1 MFVPVRDR
9 PFPPILDGSPRKTTS
24 PVGPFRRPE
33 TGSVMRFIGSG
44 KCPPL
49 LKESAFEAVNNG
61 RSARTQPLNS
71 QRNASQNA
79 PMSTH
84 EFDIKNI
91 RLLLVEDNPADAR
104 VVERHLKDAGL
115 TNVMSEWVQTAADA
129 ADRLQKVEY
138 DLVLLDL
145 GLPDAQG
152 LQALRALRSVAD
164 LTPIIVLTGSDDYK
178 QGLIAVR
185 EGAQDY
191 LEKRR
196 VNAGMLSRIVSYSVE
211 RNSFHRDLV
220 RATRRYQDLFNNVP
234 VALFTAGPDGVL
246 KTANAACVKL
256 LACAGVPLEQVNFLD
271 LLAETGKRAHFL
283 DLMTRQR
290 MVEGWETVL
299 QDCKGNKLHVLI
311 HTAPLYAAS
320 QAFAGFEGCIA
331 DISMLK
337 QTLEERDRLEDNLRQ
352 AQKLEAIGQLAAGIA
367 HEINTPTQYVG
378 DNLRFLKESF
388 GELDSLLTKL
398 VEVGGTPA
406 RALLAEADFDYLKEE
421 IPRALNQ
428 SLEGVDRVAKIV
440 RAMKEF
446 SHPARE
452 KTATDLN
459 RAIQSTITVA
469 SNEWKYVAEVEMDL
483 DSNLPTVHC
492 SPAEFNQVVLNMV
505 VNAAHAI
512 ADVVGDGGKGKGK
525 IRVKTRPDGEW
536 AVVEISDTGAG
547 MPAHVQ
553 QRIFEPFFTTK
564 EVGKGTGQG
573 LAIAHN
579 VIVDKHN
586 GTIKVVSA
594 PGKGTTFIIR
604 LPIGGAKTEADAAA
618 GAAA

>member
-1 MFVPVRDR
+1 
-9 PFPPILDGSPRKTTS
+9 
-24 PVGPFRRPE
+24 
-33 TGSVMRFIGSG
+33 
-44 KCPPL
+44 
-49 LKESAFEAVNNG
+49 
-61 RSARTQPLNS
+61 
-71 QRNASQNA
+71 
-79 PMSTH
+79 MSTN
-84 EFDIKNI
+84 ELFDIRNI

-115 TNVMSEWVQTAADA
+115 SQVNCDVVQTAAA
-129 ADRLQKVEY
+129 ATERLQKVEY

-145 GLPDAQG
+145 GLPDATG
-152 LQALRALRSVAD
+152 LEALRALRAVAD

-178 QGLIAVR
+178 QGLTAVR

-196 VNAGMLSRIVSYSVE
+196 VNAGMLSRVVSYSVE
-211 RNSFHRDLV
+211 RNMFHRDLV

-234 VALFTAGPDGVL
+234 VALFTANHDGAL
-246 KTANAACVKL
+246 KTANAACMKV
-256 LACAGVPLEQVNFLD
+256 LACQSIPLAKVNFLD
-271 LLAETGKRAHFL
+271 LLFEPGKRSHFL
-283 DLMTRQR
+283 DMMSRQR
-290 MVEGWETVL
+290 MVEGWETSIN
-299 QDCKGNKLHVLI
+299 DCKGGKLHVLVN
-311 HTAPLYAAS
+311 TAPLYDAT
-320 QAFAGFEGCIA
+320 QAFAGWEGSLT

-388 GELDSLLTKL
+388 GE
-398 VEVGGTPA
+398 
-406 RALLAEADFDYLKEE
+406 ADFEYLKEE

-469 SNEWKYVAEVEMDL
+469 SNEWKYVAEIEMDL
-483 DSNLPTVHC
+483 DSNLPSVHC
-492 SPAEFNQVVLNMV
+492 SPAEFNQVVLNMI

-512 ADVVGDGGKGKGK
+512 TDVVGDGGNGKGK
-525 IRVKTRPDGEW
+525 IRVRTRSDGEF
-536 AVVEISDTGAG
+536 AVVEITDSGSG
-547 MPAHVQ
+547 MPPHIQ
-553 QRIFEPFFTTK
+553 QRIFDPFFTTK

-579 VIVDKHN
+579 VIVDKHG
-586 GTIKVVSA
+586 GTIKVNSA
-594 PGKGTTFIIR
+594 PGAGTTFTIR
-604 LPIGGAKTEADAAA
+604 LPIGGSKPEPESAA

>member
-1 MFVPVRDR
+1 
-9 PFPPILDGSPRKTTS
+9 
-24 PVGPFRRPE
+24 
-33 TGSVMRFIGSG
+33 
-44 KCPPL
+44 
-49 LKESAFEAVNNG
+49 
-61 RSARTQPLNS
+61 
-71 QRNASQNA
+71 
-79 PMSTH
+79 MSTNDF
-84 EFDIKNI
+84 EIRII
-91 RLLLVEDNPADAR
+91 RLLLVEDDPADAR
-104 VVERHLKDAGL
+104 VVERHLVDAGGGI
-115 TNVMSEWVQTAADA
+115 TSDWVQTVAEAAQ
-129 ADRLQKVEY
+129 RLQKEEY
-138 DLVLLDL
+138 DLILLDL
-145 GLPDAQG
+145 GLPDASG
-152 LQALRALRSVAD
+152 LEALVALRAVAD

-178 QGLIAVR
+178 QGLSAVR

-211 RNSFHRDLV
+211 RNNFHRDLL

-234 VALFTAGPDGVL
+234 VALFTANQDGVL

-256 LACAGVPLEQVNFLD
+256 LSCKGMPLDKVNFLD
-271 LLAETGKRAHFL
+271 LLFEPGKRAQFL
-283 DLMTRQR
+283 DQIAKQR
-290 MVEGWETVL
+290 AVEHWETTI
-299 QDCKGNKLHVLI
+299 QDCKGGNLNVLVNA
-311 HTAPLYAAS
+311 APLYNSS
-320 QAFAGFEGCIA
+320 QTFAGWEGCLT

-388 GELDSLLTKL
+388 GELDSMLGQL
-398 VEVGGTPA
+398 VDVGGD
-406 RALLAEADFDYLKEE
+406 RASEIIDATDFEYLKEE

-469 SNEWKYVAEVEMDL
+469 SNEWKYVAEIEMDL
-483 DSNLPTVHC
+483 DSDLPAVHC
-492 SPAEFNQVVLNMV
+492 SPAEFNQVVLNIV

-512 ADVVGDGGKGKGK
+512 SDVVGDGGKGKGT
-525 IRVKTRPDGEW
+525 IRVRTRADGDF
-536 AVVEISDTGAG
+536 AIIDISDSGSG
-547 MPAHVQ
+547 MPPHVQ

-579 VIVDKHN
+579 VIVDKHG
-586 GTIKVVSA
+586 GTIKVASS
-594 PGKGTTFIIR
+594 PGAGTTFTIR
-604 LPIGGAKTEADAAA
+604 LPIGGSKADLEPAA

>member
-1 MFVPVRDR
+1 M
-9 PFPPILDGSPRKTTS
+9 SNS
-24 PVGPFRRPE
+24 E
-33 TGSVMRFIGSG
+33 
-44 KCPPL
+44 
-49 LKESAFEAVNNG
+49 FE
-61 RSARTQPLNS
+61 L
-71 QRNASQNA
+71 
-79 PMSTH
+79 
-84 EFDIKNI
+84 KNI

-115 TNVMSEWVQTAADA
+115 VHVTTDTVQTAADA
-129 ADRLQKVEY
+129 AQRLQTVEY

-145 GLPDAQG
+145 GLPDATG
-152 LQALRALRSVAD
+152 LQALRALKAVAD

-178 QGLIAVR
+178 QGLLAVR

-234 VALFTAGPDGVL
+234 VALFTARHDGSL
-246 KTANAACVKL
+246 KTANAAFVKL
-256 LACAGVPLEQVNFLD
+256 MSSSGVPVSQINFLD
-271 LLAETGKRAHFL
+271 LLFEPGRRAHFL
-283 DLMTRQR
+283 DLMSRQR
-290 MVEGWETVL
+290 TVEGWETTIR
-299 QDCKGNKLHVLI
+299 DCKGGELHVLVNA
-311 HTAPLYAAS
+311 APLYDS
-320 QAFAGFEGCIA
+320 TQALDGWEGCVT

-388 GELDSLLTKL
+388 GELDSVITQM
-398 VEVGGTPA
+398 VDTGGANA
-406 RALLAEADFDYLKEE
+406 RKALDDADFEYLKEE

-469 SNEWKYVAEVEMDL
+469 SNEWKYVAEMDMDL
-483 DSNLPTVHC
+483 DANLPSVHC
-492 SPAEFNQVVLNMV
+492 SPAEFNQVVLNII

-512 ADVVGDGGKGKGK
+512 TDVVGDGGKGKGK
-525 IRVKTRPDGEW
+525 IRVKTRADGDW
-536 AVVEISDTGAG
+536 AVVDISDSGSG

-579 VIVDKHN
+579 VIVDKHG
-586 GTIKVVSA
+586 GTIKVTSS
-594 PGKGTTFIIR
+594 PGAGTTFTIR
-604 LPIGGAKTEADAAA
+604 LPIGGVKTESDSAST

>member
-1 MFVPVRDR
+1 
-9 PFPPILDGSPRKTTS
+9 
-24 PVGPFRRPE
+24 
-33 TGSVMRFIGSG
+33 
-44 KCPPL
+44 
-49 LKESAFEAVNNG
+49 
-61 RSARTQPLNS
+61 
-71 QRNASQNA
+71 
-79 PMSTH
+79 MSTN
-84 EFDIKNI
+84 EVEMMKNI

-115 TNVMSEWVQTAADA
+115 AQVNCEVVQTAAEA
-129 ADRLQKVEY
+129 TERLQKVEY

-145 GLPDAQG
+145 GLPDATG
-152 LQALRALRSVAD
+152 LEALRALRAVAD

-178 QGLIAVR
+178 QGLSAVR

-196 VNAGMLSRIVSYSVE
+196 VNAGMLSRVVSYSVE
-211 RNSFHRDLV
+211 RNMFHRDLV

-234 VALFTAGPDGVL
+234 VALFTANHDGVL
-246 KTANAACVKL
+246 KTANAACMKMIACQGIP
-256 LACAGVPLEQVNFLD
+256 LAKVNFLD
-271 LLAETGKRAHFL
+271 LLEPGKRSHFL
-283 DLMTRQR
+283 DLMSRQR
-290 MVEGWETVL
+290 MVEGWETSIN
-299 QDCKGNKLHVLI
+299 DCKGGKLHVLVN
-311 HTAPLYAAS
+311 TAPLYDAA
-320 QAFAGFEGCIA
+320 QALVGWEGSLT
-331 DISMLK
+331 DISVLK
-337 QTLEERDRLEDNLRQ
+337 QTLEDRDRLEDNLRQ

-388 GELDSLLTKL
+388 GELDSLLAQL
-398 VEVGGTPA
+398 VKVGGAPA
-406 RALLAEADFDYLKEE
+406 GKLLRDADFDYLKEE

-469 SNEWKYVAEVEMDL
+469 SNEWKYVAEIEMDL
-483 DSNLPTVHC
+483 DANLPAVHC

-512 ADVVGDGGKGKGK
+512 GDVVGDGGKGKGK
-525 IRVKTRPDGEW
+525 ITVKTRPDGDW
-536 AVVEISDTGAG
+536 AVVEISDSGCG
-547 MPAHVQ
+547 MPPHIQ
-553 QRIFEPFFTTK
+553 QRIFDPFFTTK

-579 VIVDKHN
+579 VVVDKHG
-586 GTIKVVSA
+586 GTIKVVSS
-594 PGKGTTFIIR
+594 PGRGTTFIIR
-604 LPIGGAKTEADAAA
+604 LPIGGKSEPEAA

>member
-1 MFVPVRDR
+1 MVIDSCPVM
-9 PFPPILDGSPRKTTS
+9 PG
-24 PVGPFRRPE
+24 
-33 TGSVMRFIGSG
+33 
-44 KCPPL
+44 
-49 LKESAFEAVNNG
+49 
-61 RSARTQPLNS
+61 
-71 QRNASQNA
+71 QNA
-79 PMSTH
+79 PMSTS
-84 EFDIKNI
+84 EFELKNI

-115 TNVMSEWVQTAADA
+115 THVTTDTVQTASEAIQ
-129 ADRLQKVEY
+129 RLQQVEY

-152 LQALRALRSVAD
+152 LQALRALKAVAD

-178 QGLIAVR
+178 QGLVAVR

-234 VALFTAGPDGVL
+234 VALFTAKHDGSL
-246 KTANAACVKL
+246 KTANAAFVKL
-256 LACAGVPLEQVNFLD
+256 IGSAGVPVTKLNFLD
-271 LLAETGKRAHFL
+271 LFEPGRRAHFL
-283 DLMTRQR
+283 ALMSRQR
-290 MVEGWETVL
+290 TVEGWETTIR
-299 QDCKGNKLHVLI
+299 DAKGGELHVLVNA
-311 HTAPLYAAS
+311 APLYDS
-320 QAFAGFEGCIA
+320 TQALEGWEGCVT

-388 GELDSLLTKL
+388 GELDSVITQL
-398 VEVGGTPA
+398 VEAGGGTA
-406 RALLAEADFDYLKEE
+406 RKALDSADFDYLKEE

-469 SNEWKYVAEVEMDL
+469 SNEWKYVAEMEMDL
-483 DSNLPTVHC
+483 DTELPSVHC
-492 SPAEFNQVVLNMV
+492 SPAEFNQVVLNIV

-512 ADVVGDGGKGKGK
+512 TDVVGDGGKGKGK
-525 IRVKTRPDGEW
+525 IRVKTRAEGDW
-536 AVVEISDTGAG
+536 AVVEIADTGKG
-547 MPAHVQ
+547 MPTHIQ
-553 QRIFEPFFTTK
+553 QRIFDPFFTTK

-579 VIVDKHN
+579 VIVDKHG

-594 PGKGTTFIIR
+594 PGQGTTFIIR
-604 LPIGGAKTEADAAA
+604 LPIGGTKTDMDAASA

>member
-1 MFVPVRDR
+1 
-9 PFPPILDGSPRKTTS
+9 
-24 PVGPFRRPE
+24 
-33 TGSVMRFIGSG
+33 
-44 KCPPL
+44 
-49 LKESAFEAVNNG
+49 
-61 RSARTQPLNS
+61 
-71 QRNASQNA
+71 
-79 PMSTH
+79 MSTN

-115 TNVMSEWVQTAADA
+115 NNVMSDWVQTAADA

-211 RNSFHRDLV
+211 RNNFHRDLV

-256 LACAGVPLEQVNFLD
+256 LSCAGTPLEQVNFLD

-299 QDCKGNKLHVLI
+299 QDCKGEKLHVLI
-311 HTAPLYAAS
+311 NTAPLYGSS

-398 VEVGGTPA
+398 VEVGGAPA
-406 RALLAEADFDYLKEE
+406 SALLAEADFDYLKEE

-469 SNEWKYVAEVEMDL
+469 SNEWKYVAEVDMDL

-547 MPAHVQ
+547 MPAHIQ

-579 VIVDKHN
+579 VIVDKHG

>member
-1 MFVPVRDR
+1 
-9 PFPPILDGSPRKTTS
+9 
-24 PVGPFRRPE
+24 
-33 TGSVMRFIGSG
+33 
-44 KCPPL
+44 
-49 LKESAFEAVNNG
+49 
-61 RSARTQPLNS
+61 
-71 QRNASQNA
+71 
-79 PMSTH
+79 MSTS
-84 EFDIKNI
+84 EFELKNI

-104 VVERHLKDAGL
+104 IVERHLKDAGL
-115 TNVMSEWVQTAADA
+115 VHVTTDTVQTAAEA
-129 ADRLQKVEY
+129 AQRLQEVEY

-145 GLPDAQG
+145 GLPDATG
-152 LQALRALRSVAD
+152 LQALRALKSVAD

-234 VALFTAGPDGVL
+234 VALFTARHDGGL
-246 KTANAACVKL
+246 KTANAAFVKL
-256 LACAGVPLEQVNFLD
+256 IGSSGIPVGKINFLD
-271 LLAETGKRAHFL
+271 LLFEPGRRAHFL
-283 DLMTRQR
+283 DLMSRQR
-290 MVEGWETVL
+290 TVEGWETVIRDT
-299 QDCKGNKLHVLI
+299 QGAELHVLVNA
-311 HTAPLYAAS
+311 APLYDSA
-320 QAFAGFEGCIA
+320 QVLDGWEGCVT

-388 GELDSLLTKL
+388 GELDSVIEHL
-398 VEVGGTPA
+398 VEAGGGSA
-406 RALLAEADFDYLKEE
+406 RKALDDADFEYLKEE

-469 SNEWKYVAEVEMDL
+469 SNEWKYVAEMDMDL
-483 DSNLPTVHC
+483 DANLPSVHC
-492 SPAEFNQVVLNMV
+492 SPAEFNQVVLNMI

-512 ADVVGDGGKGKGK
+512 SDVVGDGGRGKGR
-525 IRVKTRPDGEW
+525 IGVKTRADGDW
-536 AVVEISDTGAG
+536 AVVEISDSGSG

-579 VIVDKHN
+579 VIVDKHA
-586 GTIKVVSA
+586 GTIKVASS
-594 PGKGTTFIIR
+594 PGAGTTFTIR
-604 LPIGGAKTEADAAA
+604 LPIGGVKTDADAASA

>member
-1 MFVPVRDR
+1 
-9 PFPPILDGSPRKTTS
+9 
-24 PVGPFRRPE
+24 
-33 TGSVMRFIGSG
+33 
-44 KCPPL
+44 
-49 LKESAFEAVNNG
+49 
-61 RSARTQPLNS
+61 
-71 QRNASQNA
+71 
-79 PMSTH
+79 MSTN
-84 EFDIKNI
+84 EIETKII

-115 TNVMSEWVQTAADA
+115 AKCTCDWVQTAGDA
-129 ADRLQKVEY
+129 AQRLQTVEY

-145 GLPDAQG
+145 GLPDATG
-152 LQALRALRSVAD
+152 LQALTALRAVAD

-211 RNSFHRDLV
+211 RSSFHRDLV

-234 VALFTAGPDGVL
+234 VALFTAERDGRL
-246 KTANAACVKL
+246 KTANPAFVKL
-256 LACAGVPLEQVNFLD
+256 IGSAGVPHASVNFLD
-271 LLAETGKRAHFL
+271 LLHEPSKRSHFL
-283 DLMTRQR
+283 ELMSRQG
-290 MVEGWETVL
+290 MVEGWETVIR
-299 QDCKGNKLHVLI
+299 DCKGIQLHVLVNA
-311 HTAPLYAAS
+311 APMYDSA
-320 QAFAGFEGCIA
+320 QAFAGWEGCIT
-331 DISMLK
+331 DISILR

-388 GELDSLLTKL
+388 GELHGLLTHLVDAGGEPASKL
-398 VEVGGTPA
+398 LVD
-406 RALLAEADFDYLKEE
+406 ADFDYLKEE

-469 SNEWKYVAEVEMDL
+469 SNEWKYVAEMEMDL
-483 DSNLPTVHC
+483 DSNLPSVHC
-492 SPAEFNQVVLNMV
+492 SPAEFNQVVLNMI

-512 ADVVGDGGKGKGK
+512 SDVVGDGGKGKGK
-525 IRVKTRPDGEW
+525 IRVKTRAEGEW
-536 AVVEISDTGAG
+536 ALVEIGDTGAG

-579 VIVDKHN
+579 VIVDKHG
-586 GTIKVVSA
+586 GTIKVSSS
-594 PGKGTTFIIR
+594 PGKGTTFVIR
-604 LPIGGAKTEADAAA
+604 LPIGGMKSESE
-618 GAAA
+618 GAAEAVA

>member
-1 MFVPVRDR
+1 
-9 PFPPILDGSPRKTTS
+9 
-24 PVGPFRRPE
+24 
-33 TGSVMRFIGSG
+33 
-44 KCPPL
+44 
-49 LKESAFEAVNNG
+49 
-61 RSARTQPLNS
+61 
-71 QRNASQNA
+71 
-79 PMSTH
+79 MSTNN
-84 EFDIKNI
+84 ETDLKSI

-115 TNVMSEWVQTAADA
+115 DNVTSDWVQTAGDA
-129 ADRLQKVEY
+129 AQRLQTVEY

-145 GLPDAQG
+145 GLPDATG
-152 LQALRALRSVAD
+152 LEALRALRAVAD

-178 QGLIAVR
+178 QGLVAVR

-196 VNAGMLSRIVSYSVE
+196 VNAGMLSRIIAYSVE
-211 RNSFHRDLV
+211 RSSFHRDLV

-234 VALFTAGPDGVL
+234 VALFTANRDGSL
-246 KTANAACVKL
+246 KTGNAAFVKL
-256 LACAGVPLEQVNFLD
+256 MSSTGIPIVNVNFLD
-271 LLAETGKRAHFL
+271 LLFEPAKRAHFL

-290 MVEGWETVL
+290 TVEGWETVIH
-299 QDCKGNKLHVLI
+299 DCKGNKLNVLVNA
-311 HTAPLYAAS
+311 APLYDPS
-320 QAFAGFEGCIA
+320 QAFAGWEGCVT

-388 GELDSLLTKL
+388 GELNTLLTQL
-398 VEVGGTPA
+398 VALGGAPA
-406 RALLAEADFDYLKEE
+406 GQLLGEADFDYLKEE

-469 SNEWKYVAEVEMDL
+469 SNEWKYVAEVDMDL
-483 DSNLPTVHC
+483 DTNLPAVHC
-492 SPAEFNQVVLNMV
+492 SPAEFNQVVLNII

-512 ADVVGDGGKGKGK
+512 SDVVGDGGKGKGK

-536 AVVEISDTGAG
+536 AVVEISDSGSG

-579 VIVDKHN
+579 VIVDKHG
-586 GTIKVVSA
+586 GTIKVSSA
-594 PGKGTTFIIR
+594 PGQGTTFTIR
-604 LPIGGAKTEADAAA
+604 LPIGGMKSEPDASAEAVA
-618 GAAA
+618 

>member
-1 MFVPVRDR
+1 
-9 PFPPILDGSPRKTTS
+9 
-24 PVGPFRRPE
+24 
-33 TGSVMRFIGSG
+33 
-44 KCPPL
+44 
-49 LKESAFEAVNNG
+49 
-61 RSARTQPLNS
+61 
-71 QRNASQNA
+71 
-79 PMSTH
+79 MSTS
-84 EFDIKNI
+84 EYELKNI

-104 VVERHLKDAGL
+104 VVERHLRDAGL
-115 TNVMSEWVQTAADA
+115 NHVTTDTVQTAGEA
-129 ADRLQKVEY
+129 AQRLQTVEY

-145 GLPDAQG
+145 GLPDATG
-152 LQALRALRSVAD
+152 LQALRALKAVAD

-211 RNSFHRDLV
+211 RNNFHRDLV
-220 RATRRYQDLFNNVP
+220 SATRRYQDL
-234 VALFTAGPDGVL
+234 L
-246 KTANAACVKL
+246 KTANAAFIKL
-256 LACAGVPLEQVNFLD
+256 IGSSAVPVTKLNFLD
-271 LLAETGKRAHFL
+271 LLFEPGRRAHFL
-283 DLMTRQR
+283 DLMSRQR
-290 MVEGWETVL
+290 TVEGWETTIRN
-299 QDCKGNKLHVLI
+299 CKGSELHVLI
-311 HTAPLYAAS
+311 NAAPLYGANHVLE
-320 QAFAGFEGCIA
+320 GWEGCVT

-388 GELDSLLTKL
+388 GELDSLLEQL
-398 VEVGGTPA
+398 VEAGGSPA
-406 RALLAEADFDYLKEE
+406 RKALDDADFDYLKEE

-469 SNEWKYVAEVEMDL
+469 SNEWKYVAEMEMDL
-483 DSNLPTVHC
+483 DPNLPAVHC

-512 ADVVGDGGKGKGK
+512 TDVVGDGGKGKGR
-525 IRVKTRPDGEW
+525 IRVKTRADGEW
-536 AVVEISDTGAG
+536 AVVEIGDSGSG
-547 MPAHVQ
+547 MPMHVQ

-579 VIVDKHN
+579 VIVDKHG
-586 GTIKVVSA
+586 GTIKVASS
-594 PGKGTTFIIR
+594 PGAGTTFTIR
-604 LPIGGAKTEADAAA
+604 LPIGGSKSDAETSSA

>member
-1 MFVPVRDR
+1 
-9 PFPPILDGSPRKTTS
+9 
-24 PVGPFRRPE
+24 
-33 TGSVMRFIGSG
+33 
-44 KCPPL
+44 
-49 LKESAFEAVNNG
+49 
-61 RSARTQPLNS
+61 
-71 QRNASQNA
+71 
-79 PMSTH
+79 MSTNDF
-84 EFDIKNI
+84 EIRNI

-104 VVERHLKDAGL
+104 VVERHLADAG
-115 TNVMSEWVQTAADA
+115 TGITSDWVQTAGDA
-129 ADRLQKVEY
+129 AERLQKVEY

-152 LQALRALRSVAD
+152 LEALRALRAVAD

-178 QGLIAVR
+178 QGLSAVR

-211 RNSFHRDLV
+211 RNNFHRDLV

-234 VALFTAGPDGVL
+234 VALFTANQDGVF

-256 LACAGVPLEQVNFLD
+256 LACKGIPLDKVNFLD
-271 LLAETGKRAHFL
+271 LLFEPGKRAQFL
-283 DLMTRQR
+283 DQMAKQR
-290 MVEGWETVL
+290 AVEHWETKI
-299 QDCKGNKLHVLI
+299 QDCQGGNLNVLVNA
-311 HTAPLYAAS
+311 APLTGAS
-320 QAFAGFEGCIA
+320 QAFAGWEGCLT

-388 GELDSLLTKL
+388 GELDSLLGQL
-398 VEVGGTPA
+398 VDVGGD
-406 RALLAEADFDYLKEE
+406 RASELIDATDFEYLKEE

-469 SNEWKYVAEVEMDL
+469 SNEWKYVAEIEMDL
-483 DSNLPTVHC
+483 DTNLPAVHC
-492 SPAEFNQVVLNMV
+492 SPAEFNQVVLNIV

-512 ADVVGDGGKGKGK
+512 SDVVGDGGNGKGK
-525 IRVKTRPDGEW
+525 IGVRTRADGDF
-536 AVVEISDTGAG
+536 AIIEISDSGSG
-547 MPAHVQ
+547 MPPHVQ

-579 VIVDKHN
+579 VIVDKHG
-586 GTIKVVSA
+586 GTIKVSSS
-594 PGKGTTFIIR
+594 PGAGTTFTIR
-604 LPIGGAKTEADAAA
+604 LPIGGAKADLESAA

>member
-1 MFVPVRDR
+1 
-9 PFPPILDGSPRKTTS
+9 
-24 PVGPFRRPE
+24 
-33 TGSVMRFIGSG
+33 
-44 KCPPL
+44 
-49 LKESAFEAVNNG
+49 
-61 RSARTQPLNS
+61 
-71 QRNASQNA
+71 
-79 PMSTH
+79 MSTN
-84 EFDIKNI
+84 EFDIKSI

-115 TNVMSEWVQTAADA
+115 NECTCDWVQTASDA
-129 ADRLQKVEY
+129 AQRLQSVEY

-145 GLPDAQG
+145 GLPDASG
-152 LQALRALRSVAD
+152 LQALRALRAVAD

-178 QGLIAVR
+178 QGLVAVR

-211 RNSFHRDLV
+211 RSSFHRDLV

-234 VALFTAGPDGVL
+234 VALFTAERDGKL
-246 KTANAACVKL
+246 KTANAAFVKL
-256 LACAGVPLEQVNFLD
+256 IGCAGKAVTEVNFLD
-271 LLAETGKRAHFL
+271 LLHESAKRTHFL
-283 DLMTRQR
+283 DLMSRQR
-290 MVEGWETVL
+290 MVEGWETVIR
-299 QDCKGNKLHVLI
+299 DCQLNQLHVLVNA
-311 HTAPLYAAS
+311 APLYDAA
-320 QAFAGFEGCIA
+320 QAFAGWEGCIT
-331 DISMLK
+331 DISILR

-388 GELDSLLTKL
+388 GELDSLLSQL
-398 VEVGGTPA
+398 VEVGGEPA
-406 RALLAEADFDYLKEE
+406 GKLLSEADFDYLKEE

-483 DSNLPTVHC
+483 DTNLPPVHC

-525 IRVKTRPDGEW
+525 IRVKTRPEGEW
-536 AVVEISDTGAG
+536 AIVEISDSGAG

-579 VIVDKHN
+579 VIVDKHG
-586 GTIKVVSA
+586 GTIKVASA
-594 PGKGTTFIIR
+594 PGKGTTFTIR
-604 LPIGGAKTEADAAA
+604 LPIGGMKSESE
-618 GAAA
+618 GAAEAVA

>member
-1 MFVPVRDR
+1 
-9 PFPPILDGSPRKTTS
+9 
-24 PVGPFRRPE
+24 
-33 TGSVMRFIGSG
+33 
-44 KCPPL
+44 
-49 LKESAFEAVNNG
+49 
-61 RSARTQPLNS
+61 
-71 QRNASQNA
+71 
-79 PMSTH
+79 MSTN
-84 EFDIKNI
+84 DIEIKSI

-115 TNVMSEWVQTAADA
+115 NHFTCDIVQTASDA
-129 ADRLQKVEY
+129 AQRLQTVEY

-145 GLPDAQG
+145 GLPDATG
-152 LQALRALRSVAD
+152 LEALRAVRAVAD

-178 QGLIAVR
+178 QGLVAVR

-196 VNAGMLSRIVSYSVE
+196 VNAGMLSRVVSYSVE
-211 RNSFHRDLV
+211 RNMFHRDLL

-234 VALFTAGPDGVL
+234 VALFTANHDGVL
-246 KTANAACVKL
+246 KTANAACMKL
-256 LACAGVPLEQVNFLD
+256 LACQGIPLGNVNFLN
-271 LLAETGKRAHFL
+271 LLFEPGKRAHFL
-283 DLMTRQR
+283 DVMSRQR
-290 MVEGWETVL
+290 MVESWETDI
-299 QDCKGNKLHVLI
+299 QDCRGNKLHVI
-311 HTAPLYAAS
+311 VNTAPLYDS
-320 QAFAGFEGCIA
+320 QQAFAGWEGCIT

-352 AQKLEAIGQLAAGIA
+352 AQKLEAIGQLAVGIA

-388 GELDSLLTKL
+388 GELDSLLTQLVKL
-398 VEVGGTPA
+398 GGVPA
-406 RALLAEADFDYLKEE
+406 GKLLGDADFDYLKEE

-469 SNEWKYVAEVEMDL
+469 SNEWKYVAEIEMDL
-483 DSNLPTVHC
+483 DTNLPAVHC

-512 ADVVGDGGKGKGK
+512 GDVVGDGAKGKGK
-525 IRVKTRPDGEW
+525 IRVRTRPDGEW
-536 AVVEISDTGAG
+536 AVIEISDSGAG

-579 VIVDKHN
+579 VIVDKHG
-586 GTIKVVSA
+586 GTIKVASA
-594 PGKGTTFIIR
+594 PGKGTTFTIR
-604 LPIGGAKTEADAAA
+604 LPIGGVKSDADAA

>member
-1 MFVPVRDR
+1 
-9 PFPPILDGSPRKTTS
+9 
-24 PVGPFRRPE
+24 
-33 TGSVMRFIGSG
+33 
-44 KCPPL
+44 
-49 LKESAFEAVNNG
+49 
-61 RSARTQPLNS
+61 
-71 QRNASQNA
+71 
-79 PMSTH
+79 MSSK
-84 EFDIKNI
+84 EFDIKSI

-115 TNVMSEWVQTAADA
+115 NDCACDWVQTAGDA
-129 ADRLQKVEY
+129 AQRLQNVEY

-145 GLPDAQG
+145 GLPDASG
-152 LQALRALRSVAD
+152 LQALRALRAVAD

-178 QGLIAVR
+178 QGLVAVR

-211 RNSFHRDLV
+211 RSSFHRDLV

-234 VALFTAGPDGVL
+234 VALFTAERDGKL
-246 KTANAACVKL
+246 KTANAAFVKL
-256 LACAGVPLEQVNFLD
+256 IGSTGKPVSDVNFLD
-271 LLAETGKRAHFL
+271 LLHEPAKRAHFL
-283 DLMTRQR
+283 DLMSRQG
-290 MVEGWETVL
+290 MVEGWETVIR
-299 QDCKGNKLHVLI
+299 DCKSSQLHVLVNA
-311 HTAPLYAAS
+311 APLYDAS
-320 QAFAGFEGCIA
+320 QAFAGWEGCIT
-331 DISMLK
+331 DISILR

-388 GELDSLLTKL
+388 GELDGLLTQL
-398 VEVGGTPA
+398 VDFGGEPA
-406 RALLAEADFDYLKEE
+406 RSALAEADFDYLKEE

-483 DSNLPTVHC
+483 DTNLPSVHC
-492 SPAEFNQVVLNMV
+492 SPAEFNQVVLNIV

-512 ADVVGDGGKGKGK
+512 SDVVGDGGHGKGK
-525 IRVKTRPDGEW
+525 IRVKTRPEGEW
-536 AVVEISDTGAG
+536 AVIEISDTGAG

-579 VIVDKHN
+579 VIVDKHG
-586 GTIKVVSA
+586 GTIKVSSS
-594 PGKGTTFIIR
+594 PGKGTTFTIR
-604 LPIGGAKTEADAAA
+604 LPIGGVKSESE
-618 GAAA
+618 GAAEAVA

>member
-1 MFVPVRDR
+1 
-9 PFPPILDGSPRKTTS
+9 
-24 PVGPFRRPE
+24 
-33 TGSVMRFIGSG
+33 
-44 KCPPL
+44 
-49 LKESAFEAVNNG
+49 
-61 RSARTQPLNS
+61 
-71 QRNASQNA
+71 
-79 PMSTH
+79 MSTD
-84 EFDIKNI
+84 ELEIRDI

-115 TNVMSEWVQTAADA
+115 NHVSSDWVQTAAEA
-129 ADRLQKVEY
+129 AQRLTTTEY

-145 GLPDAQG
+145 GLPDASG
-152 LQALRALRSVAD
+152 LQALRALRAIAD

-178 QGLIAVR
+178 QGLSAVR

-196 VNAGMLSRIVSYSVE
+196 VNAGMLSRIISYSVE
-211 RNSFHRDLV
+211 RNNFHRDLV

-234 VALFTAGPDGVL
+234 VALFTANRDGVL
-246 KTANAACVKL
+246 KTANAACQKL
-256 LACAGVPLEQVNFLD
+256 LSCQGIPLEKVNFLD
-271 LLAETGKRAHFL
+271 MLFEPTKRAHFL
-283 DLMTRQR
+283 DLISRQR
-290 MVEGWETVL
+290 MVEGWETTIH
-299 QDCKGNKLHVLI
+299 DTKGAKLHVLI
-311 HTAPLYAAS
+311 NTAPLFDS
-320 QAFAGFEGCIA
+320 KQAFAGWEGCIT

-388 GELDSLLTKL
+388 GELDTMLTQL
-398 VEVGGTPA
+398 VLAGGEPA
-406 RALLAEADFDYLKEE
+406 RKLLSEADFDYLKVE

-469 SNEWKYVAEVEMDL
+469 SNEWKYVAEIEMDL
-483 DSNLPTVHC
+483 DANLPAVHC
-492 SPAEFNQVVLNMV
+492 SPAEFNQVVLNIV

-512 ADVVGDGGKGKGK
+512 SDVVGDGGKGKGK
-525 IRVKTRPDGEW
+525 ITVRTRADGEW
-536 AVVEISDTGAG
+536 AIVEIQDSGSG
-547 MPAHVQ
+547 MPLHVQ
-553 QRIFEPFFTTK
+553 QRIFDPFFTTK

-579 VIVDKHN
+579 VIVDKHG
-586 GTIKVVSA
+586 GTIKVASA
-594 PGKGTTFIIR
+594 PGAGTTFTIR
-604 LPIGGAKTEADAAA
+604 LPIGGAKSEPEQAA

>member
-1 MFVPVRDR
+1 
-9 PFPPILDGSPRKTTS
+9 
-24 PVGPFRRPE
+24 
-33 TGSVMRFIGSG
+33 
-44 KCPPL
+44 
-49 LKESAFEAVNNG
+49 
-61 RSARTQPLNS
+61 
-71 QRNASQNA
+71 
-79 PMSTH
+79 MSTS
-84 EFDIKNI
+84 EFELKNI

-115 TNVMSEWVQTAADA
+115 THVTTDTVQTASEAIQ
-129 ADRLQKVEY
+129 RLQQVEY

-152 LQALRALRSVAD
+152 LQALRALKAVAD

-178 QGLIAVR
+178 QGLVAVR

-234 VALFTAGPDGVL
+234 VALFTAKHDGSL
-246 KTANAACVKL
+246 KTANAAFVKL
-256 LACAGVPLEQVNFLD
+256 IGSAGVPVTKLNFLD
-271 LLAETGKRAHFL
+271 LFEPGRRAHFL
-283 DLMTRQR
+283 GLMSRQR
-290 MVEGWETVL
+290 TVEGWETTIR
-299 QDCKGNKLHVLI
+299 DAKGGELHVLVNA
-311 HTAPLYAAS
+311 APLYDS
-320 QAFAGFEGCIA
+320 TQALDGWEGCVT

-388 GELDSLLTKL
+388 GELDSMLAHLVKL
-398 VEVGGTPA
+398 GGSPA
-406 RALLAEADFDYLKEE
+406 GKLLADADFDYLKEE

-469 SNEWKYVAEVEMDL
+469 SNEWKYVAEVDMDL
-483 DSNLPTVHC
+483 DTNLPAVHC
-492 SPAEFNQVVLNMV
+492 SPAEFNQVVLNIV

-512 ADVVGDGGKGKGK
+512 GDVVGDGARGKGK
-525 IRVKTRPDGEW
+525 IRVKTRPEGDW
-536 AVVEISDTGAG
+536 AVVEISDTGCG
-547 MPAHVQ
+547 MPPHIQ
-553 QRIFEPFFTTK
+553 QRIFDPFFTTK

-579 VIVDKHN
+579 VVVDKH
-586 GTIKVVSA
+586 GGSIKVQRDRKS
-594 PGKGTTFIIR
+594 TR
-604 LPIGGAKTEADAAA
+604 LNSSHSQIS
-618 GAAA
+618 

>member
-1 MFVPVRDR
+1 
-9 PFPPILDGSPRKTTS
+9 
-24 PVGPFRRPE
+24 
-33 TGSVMRFIGSG
+33 
-44 KCPPL
+44 
-49 LKESAFEAVNNG
+49 
-61 RSARTQPLNS
+61 
-71 QRNASQNA
+71 
-79 PMSTH
+79 MSTN
-84 EFDIKNI
+84 EVDVMKSI
-91 RLLLVEDNPADAR
+91 RLLLVEDNAADAR

-115 TNVMSEWVQTAADA
+115 NDVNCDWVQSAAA
-129 ADRLQKVEY
+129 AAERLQKVEY

-152 LQALRALRSVAD
+152 LQALRALRAVAD

-178 QGLIAVR
+178 QGLLAVR

-211 RNSFHRDLV
+211 RSMFHRDLV

-234 VALFTAGPDGVL
+234 VALFTANQDGAF

-256 LACAGVPLEQVNFLD
+256 LSCGGIPVSKVNFLD
-271 LLAETGKRAHFL
+271 LLFEPSKRAHFL
-283 DLMTRQR
+283 DLMSKKS
-290 MVEGWETVL
+290 MVEGWETVI
-299 QDCKGNKLHVLI
+299 QDCKGKQLHVLVN
-311 HTAPLYAAS
+311 TAPQYDANHS
-320 QAFAGFEGCIA
+320 FAGWEGCIT
-331 DISMLK
+331 DISVLR

-388 GELDSLLTKL
+388 GELAGLLAQL
-398 VEVGGTPA
+398 VKVGGAPA
-406 RALLAEADFDYLKEE
+406 GKLLGDADFDYLKEE

-483 DSNLPTVHC
+483 DTNLPAVHC

-512 ADVVGDGGKGKGK
+512 GDVVGDGAKGKGK
-525 IRVKTRPDGEW
+525 IKVKTRPEGDW
-536 AVVEISDTGAG
+536 AVVEISDSGCG
-547 MPAHVQ
+547 MPPHIQ
-553 QRIFEPFFTTK
+553 QRIFDPFFTTK

-579 VIVDKHN
+579 VVVDKHG
-586 GTIKVVSA
+586 GTIKVLSS
-594 PGKGTTFIIR
+594 PGAGTTFVIR
-604 LPIGGAKTEADAAA
+604 LPIGGKSEPEAA

>member
-1 MFVPVRDR
+1 
-9 PFPPILDGSPRKTTS
+9 
-24 PVGPFRRPE
+24 
-33 TGSVMRFIGSG
+33 
-44 KCPPL
+44 
-49 LKESAFEAVNNG
+49 
-61 RSARTQPLNS
+61 
-71 QRNASQNA
+71 
-79 PMSTH
+79 MSTN
-84 EFDIKNI
+84 EFDMKSI

-104 VVERHLKDAGL
+104 VVERHLKEAGL
-115 TNVMSEWVQTAADA
+115 NRVTSDWVQTASEA
-129 ADRLQKVEY
+129 AQRLQTVEY

-145 GLPDAQG
+145 GLPDATG
-152 LQALRALRSVAD
+152 LQALRALRAVAD

-211 RNSFHRDLV
+211 RNNFHRDLV

-234 VALFTAGPDGVL
+234 VALFTANRDGTL

-256 LACAGVPLEQVNFLD
+256 LSCQGITLDKVNFLD
-271 LLAETGKRAHFL
+271 LLFEPGKRAHFL
-283 DLMTRQR
+283 DLMSRQR
-290 MVEGWETVL
+290 MVEGWETSIH
-299 QDCKGNKLHVLI
+299 DAKGSQLHVLI
-311 HTAPLYAAS
+311 NTAPLYDAS
-320 QAFAGFEGCIA
+320 QAFAGWEGCIA

-388 GELDSLLTKL
+388 GELQSLLGDL
-398 VEVGGTPA
+398 VTVGGEPA
-406 RALLAEADFDYLKEE
+406 GKLLADADFDYLKEE

-469 SNEWKYVAEVEMDL
+469 SNEWKYVAEIEMDL
-483 DSNLPTVHC
+483 DPNLPSVHC
-492 SPAEFNQVVLNMV
+492 SPAEFNQVILNMI

-512 ADVVGDGGKGKGK
+512 TDVVGDGGNGKGK
-525 IRVKTRPDGEW
+525 ILVRTRSDGEF
-536 AVVEISDTGAG
+536 AVVDITDSGSG
-547 MPAHVQ
+547 MPAHIQ
-553 QRIFEPFFTTK
+553 QRIFDPFFTTK

-579 VIVDKHN
+579 VIVDKHG
-586 GTIKVVSA
+586 GTIKVNSA
-594 PGKGTTFIIR
+594 PGAGTTFTIR
-604 LPIGGAKTEADAAA
+604 LPIGGTKVEPESSA

>member
-1 MFVPVRDR
+1 
-9 PFPPILDGSPRKTTS
+9 
-24 PVGPFRRPE
+24 
-33 TGSVMRFIGSG
+33 
-44 KCPPL
+44 
-49 LKESAFEAVNNG
+49 VN
-61 RSARTQPLNS
+61 S
-71 QRNASQNA
+71 
-79 PMSTH
+79 
-84 EFDIKNI
+84 D
-91 RLLLVEDNPADAR
+91 
-104 VVERHLKDAGL
+104 
-115 TNVMSEWVQTAADA
+115 WVQTAAEA
-129 ADRLQKVEY
+129 AERLQKVEY

-145 GLPDAQG
+145 GLPDASG
-152 LQALRALRSVAD
+152 LQALRALRAVAD

-178 QGLIAVR
+178 QGLTAVR

-211 RNSFHRDLV
+211 RSTFHRDLV

-234 VALFTAGPDGVL
+234 VALFTANHDGVL
-246 KTANAACVKL
+246 KTANAACVKML
-256 LACAGVPLEQVNFLD
+256 SCAGIPLAKVNFLD
-271 LLAETGKRAHFL
+271 LLFEPGRRAHFL
-283 DLMTRQR
+283 DLISRQR
-290 MVEGWETVL
+290 MVEGWETTL
-299 QDCKGNKLHVLI
+299 LDCKGKQLHVLVN
-311 HTAPLYAAS
+311 TAPLYDS
-320 QAFAGFEGCIA
+320 TQAFAGWEGCIT

-388 GELDSLLTKL
+388 GELDSLLTQL
-398 VEVGGTPA
+398 VKVGGAPGSK
-406 RALLAEADFDYLKEE
+406 LLADADFDYLKEE

-483 DSNLPTVHC
+483 DASLPQVHC
-492 SPAEFNQVVLNMV
+492 SPAEFNQVVLNIV

-512 ADVVGDGGKGKGK
+512 GDVVGDGGKGKGK
-525 IRVKTRPDGEW
+525 IGVKTRPDGEW
-536 AVVEISDTGAG
+536 AIVEISDTGCG
-547 MPAHVQ
+547 MPPHVQ
-553 QRIFEPFFTTK
+553 QRIFDPFFTTK

-579 VIVDKHN
+579 VIVDKHG
-586 GTIKVVSA
+586 GTIKVVSS

-604 LPIGGAKTEADAAA
+604 LPIGGMKSETEVAESAA
-618 GAAA
+618 

>member
-1 MFVPVRDR
+1 
-9 PFPPILDGSPRKTTS
+9 
-24 PVGPFRRPE
+24 
-33 TGSVMRFIGSG
+33 
-44 KCPPL
+44 
-49 LKESAFEAVNNG
+49 
-61 RSARTQPLNS
+61 
-71 QRNASQNA
+71 
-79 PMSTH
+79 MSTN
-84 EFDIKNI
+84 EFEIRDI
-91 RLLLVEDNPADAR
+91 RLLLVEDDPADAR

-115 TNVMSEWVQTAADA
+115 NRVTSDWVQTVAEAAQ
-129 ADRLQKVEY
+129 LLSTNEY

-145 GLPDAQG
+145 GLPDATG
-152 LQALRALRSVAD
+152 LQALRALRAVAD

-178 QGLIAVR
+178 QGLSAVR

-211 RNSFHRDLV
+211 RNNFHRDLV

-234 VALFTAGPDGVL
+234 VALFTANHDGGL
-246 KTANAACVKL
+246 KTANAACQKL
-256 LACAGVPLEQVNFLD
+256 LSCQGIPLEKVNFLD
-271 LLAETGKRAHFL
+271 LLFEPAKRAHFL
-283 DLMTRQR
+283 DLMSRQR
-290 MVEGWETVL
+290 MVEGWETSI
-299 QDCKGNKLHVLI
+299 QDCNGNQLHVLI
-311 HTAPLYAAS
+311 NTAPLYDS
-320 QAFAGFEGCIA
+320 KQTFAGWEGCIA

-352 AQKLEAIGQLAAGIA
+352 AQKLEAIGHLAAGIA

-388 GELDSLLTKL
+388 GELDSLLTQL
-398 VEVGGTPA
+398 VDLGGQPA
-406 RALLAEADFDYLKEE
+406 SELLGNAEFDYLKEE

-469 SNEWKYVAEVEMDL
+469 SNEWKYVAEIEMDL
-483 DSNLPTVHC
+483 DTNLPAVHC
-492 SPAEFNQVVLNMV
+492 SPAEFNQVILNMV

-512 ADVVGDGGKGKGK
+512 SDVVGDGGKGKGK
-525 IRVKTRPDGEW
+525 ITVRTRPDGEW
-536 AVVEISDTGAG
+536 AIVEIKDSGSG
-547 MPAHVQ
+547 MPPHVQ
-553 QRIFEPFFTTK
+553 QRIFDPFFTTK

-579 VIVDKHN
+579 VIVDKHG
-586 GTIKVVSA
+586 GTIKVTSA
-594 PGKGTTFIIR
+594 PGAGTTFTIR
-604 LPIGGAKTEADAAA
+604 LPIGGAKSELESAA

>member
-1 MFVPVRDR
+1 MRV
-9 PFPPILDGSPRKTTS
+9 
-24 PVGPFRRPE
+24 E
-33 TGSVMRFIGSG
+33 T
-44 KCPPL
+44 
-49 LKESAFEAVNNG
+49 
-61 RSARTQPLNS
+61 
-71 QRNASQNA
+71 
-79 PMSTH
+79 PMNTNEVELMKS
-84 EFDIKNI
+84 I
-91 RLLLVEDNPADAR
+91 RLLLVEDNAADAR

-115 TNVMSEWVQTAADA
+115 NDVNSDWVQTAADA
-129 ADRLQKVEY
+129 AERLQKVEY

-145 GLPDAQG
+145 GLPDASG
-152 LQALRALRSVAD
+152 LQALRALRAVAD

-178 QGLIAVR
+178 QGLAAVR

-211 RNSFHRDLV
+211 RSTFHRDLV

-234 VALFTAGPDGVL
+234 VALFTANHDGVL
-246 KTANAACVKL
+246 KTANAACVKM
-256 LACAGVPLEQVNFLD
+256 LACAGIPLAKVNFLD
-271 LLAETGKRAHFL
+271 LLFEPGRRAHFL
-283 DLMTRQR
+283 DLISRQR
-290 MVEGWETVL
+290 MVEGWETTL
-299 QDCKGNKLHVLI
+299 LDCKGKQLHVLVN
-311 HTAPLYAAS
+311 TAPLYDSA
-320 QAFAGFEGCIA
+320 QAFAGWEGCIT

-388 GELDSLLTKL
+388 GELDSMLAQL
-398 VEVGGTPA
+398 VKVGGAPA
-406 RALLAEADFDYLKEE
+406 GKLLADADFDYLKEE

-469 SNEWKYVAEVEMDL
+469 SNEWKYVAEIEMDL
-483 DSNLPTVHC
+483 DPNLPSVHC

-512 ADVVGDGGKGKGK
+512 GDVVGDGGKGKGK
-525 IRVKTRPDGEW
+525 IKVKTRPDGEW
-536 AVVEISDTGAG
+536 AVIEISDSGCG
-547 MPAHVQ
+547 MPPHIQ
-553 QRIFEPFFTTK
+553 QRIFDPFFTTK

-579 VIVDKHN
+579 VIVDKHA
-586 GTIKVVSA
+586 GIIKVVSS
-594 PGKGTTFIIR
+594 PGAGTTFIIR
-604 LPIGGAKTEADAAA
+604 LPIGGMKSEPEAA

>member
-1 MFVPVRDR
+1 
-9 PFPPILDGSPRKTTS
+9 
-24 PVGPFRRPE
+24 
-33 TGSVMRFIGSG
+33 
-44 KCPPL
+44 
-49 LKESAFEAVNNG
+49 
-61 RSARTQPLNS
+61 
-71 QRNASQNA
+71 
-79 PMSTH
+79 MSTN
-84 EFDIKNI
+84 EVELMKSI
-91 RLLLVEDNPADAR
+91 RLLLVEDNAADAR

-115 TNVMSEWVQTAADA
+115 NDVNCDWVQTAAQA
-129 ADRLQKVEY
+129 AERLQTVEY

-145 GLPDAQG
+145 GLPDATG
-152 LQALRALRSVAD
+152 LEALRALRAVAD

-178 QGLIAVR
+178 QGLLAVR

-211 RNSFHRDLV
+211 RSTAHRDLV

-234 VALFTAGPDGVL
+234 VALFTANQDGVL
-246 KTANAACVKL
+246 KTVNAACVKL
-256 LACAGVPLEQVNFLD
+256 LSCQGLPPGKVNFLD
-271 LLAETGKRAHFL
+271 LLFEPGKRAHFL
-283 DLMTRQR
+283 DLMSRQR
-290 MVEGWETVL
+290 MVEGWETVI
-299 QDCKGNKLHVLI
+299 QDCKGKQLHVLVN
-311 HTAPLYAAS
+311 TAPLYDAN
-320 QAFAGFEGCIA
+320 QALVGWEGCLT
-331 DISMLK
+331 DISVLR

-378 DNLRFLKESF
+378 DNLRFVKESF
-388 GELDSLLTKL
+388 GELDSMLAQL
-398 VEVGGTPA
+398 VKVGGAPA
-406 RALLAEADFDYLKEE
+406 GKLLADADFDYLKEE

-469 SNEWKYVAEVEMDL
+469 SNEWKYVAEIEMDL
-483 DSNLPTVHC
+483 DPNLPSVHC

-512 ADVVGDGGKGKGK
+512 GDVVGDGGKGKGK
-525 IRVKTRPDGEW
+525 IKVKTRPDGEW
-536 AVVEISDTGAG
+536 AVIEISDSGCG
-547 MPAHVQ
+547 MPPHIQ
-553 QRIFEPFFTTK
+553 QRIFDPFFTTK

-579 VIVDKHN
+579 VIVDKHA
-586 GTIKVVSA
+586 GIIKVVSS
-594 PGKGTTFIIR
+594 PGAGTTFIIR
-604 LPIGGAKTEADAAA
+604 LPIGGLKSEPEAA

>member
-1 MFVPVRDR
+1 
-9 PFPPILDGSPRKTTS
+9 
-24 PVGPFRRPE
+24 
-33 TGSVMRFIGSG
+33 
-44 KCPPL
+44 
-49 LKESAFEAVNNG
+49 
-61 RSARTQPLNS
+61 
-71 QRNASQNA
+71 
-79 PMSTH
+79 MSSD
-84 EFDIKNI
+84 EFDIRKI
-91 RLLLVEDNPADAR
+91 RLLLVEDNAADAR

-115 TNVMSEWVQTAADA
+115 NEVECDWVQTAADA
-129 ADRLQKVEY
+129 SERLCKFEY

-145 GLPDAQG
+145 GLPDATG
-152 LQALRALRSVAD
+152 LQALRALKAIAD
-164 LTPIIVLTGSDDYK
+164 LTPIIVLTGSDDYR

-234 VALFTAGPDGVL
+234 VALFTANRDGAL
-246 KTANAACVKL
+246 KTANAACMKL
-256 LACAGVPLEQVNFLD
+256 LSCHGIALDQVNFLD
-271 LLAETGKRAHFL
+271 LLFEPAKRSHFL
-283 DLMTRQR
+283 DLMSRQR
-290 MVEGWETVL
+290 MVEGWETPIHDCRGNTLNVL
-299 QDCKGNKLHVLI
+299 VNA
-311 HTAPLYAAS
+311 APLYEAS
-320 QAFAGFEGCIA
+320 QAFAGWEGCIT

-388 GELDSLLTKL
+388 GELDGLLEQL
-398 VEVGGTPA
+398 VEGGGAPA
-406 RALLAEADFDYLKEE
+406 RKALEDADFDYLKEE

-469 SNEWKYVAEVEMDL
+469 SNEWKYVAEVELDL
-483 DSNLPTVHC
+483 DANLPSVHC
-492 SPAEFNQVVLNMV
+492 SPAEFNQVVLNIV

-512 ADVVGDGGKGKGK
+512 SDVVGDGAKGKGK
-525 IRVKTRPDGEW
+525 IRVKTRPDGDW
-536 AVVEISDTGAG
+536 AIVEISDSGCG
-547 MPAHVQ
+547 MPAHIQ
-553 QRIFEPFFTTK
+553 QRIFDPFFTTK

-579 VIVDKHN
+579 VIVDKHG
-586 GTIKVVSA
+586 GTIKVVSS
-594 PGKGTTFIIR
+594 PGAGTTFIIR
-604 LPIGGAKTEADAAA
+604 LPIGGSKSDSESAA

>member
-1 MFVPVRDR
+1 
-9 PFPPILDGSPRKTTS
+9 
-24 PVGPFRRPE
+24 
-33 TGSVMRFIGSG
+33 
-44 KCPPL
+44 
-49 LKESAFEAVNNG
+49 
-61 RSARTQPLNS
+61 
-71 QRNASQNA
+71 
-79 PMSTH
+79 MSTK

-115 TNVMSEWVQTAADA
+115 TNVMSDWVQTAADA
-129 ADRLQKVEY
+129 AERLQRVEY

-211 RNSFHRDLV
+211 RNNFHRDLV

-256 LACAGVPLEQVNFLD
+256 LSCAGIPLEQVNFLD

-299 QDCKGNKLHVLI
+299 QDCKGEKLNVLI
-311 HTAPLYAAS
+311 HTAPLYGSS

-398 VEVGGTPA
+398 VEVGGAPA
-406 RALLAEADFDYLKEE
+406 SALLAEADFDYLKEE

-483 DSNLPTVHC
+483 DSELPTVHC

-512 ADVVGDGGKGKGK
+512 ADVVGDGGNGKGK

-547 MPAHVQ
+547 MPAHIQ

>member
-1 MFVPVRDR
+1 
-9 PFPPILDGSPRKTTS
+9 
-24 PVGPFRRPE
+24 
-33 TGSVMRFIGSG
+33 
-44 KCPPL
+44 
-49 LKESAFEAVNNG
+49 
-61 RSARTQPLNS
+61 
-71 QRNASQNA
+71 
-79 PMSTH
+79 MSTN
-84 EFDIKNI
+84 EVEMMKNI

-115 TNVMSEWVQTAADA
+115 AQVNCEVVQTAAEA
-129 ADRLQKVEY
+129 TERLQKVEY

-145 GLPDAQG
+145 GLPDATG
-152 LQALRALRSVAD
+152 LEALRALRAVAD

-178 QGLIAVR
+178 QGLSAVR

-196 VNAGMLSRIVSYSVE
+196 VNAGMLSRVVSYSVE
-211 RNSFHRDLV
+211 RNMFHRDLV

-234 VALFTAGPDGVL
+234 VALFTANHDGVL
-246 KTANAACVKL
+246 KTANAACMKMIACQGIP
-256 LACAGVPLEQVNFLD
+256 LAKVNFLD
-271 LLAETGKRAHFL
+271 LLEPGKRSHFL
-283 DLMTRQR
+283 DLMSRQR
-290 MVEGWETVL
+290 MVEGWETSIN
-299 QDCKGNKLHVLI
+299 DCKGGKLHVLVN
-311 HTAPLYAAS
+311 TAPLYDAA
-320 QAFAGFEGCIA
+320 QALVGWEGSLT
-331 DISMLK
+331 DISVLK
-337 QTLEERDRLEDNLRQ
+337 QTLEDRDRLEDNLRQ

-388 GELDSLLTKL
+388 GELDSLLAQL
-398 VEVGGTPA
+398 VKVGGAPA
-406 RALLAEADFDYLKEE
+406 GKLLGDADFDYLKEE

-469 SNEWKYVAEVEMDL
+469 SNEWKYVAEIEMDL
-483 DSNLPTVHC
+483 DANLPAVHC

-512 ADVVGDGGKGKGK
+512 GDVVGDGGKGKGK
-525 IRVKTRPDGEW
+525 ITVKTRPDGDW
-536 AVVEISDTGAG
+536 AVVEISDSGCG
-547 MPAHVQ
+547 MPPHIQ
-553 QRIFEPFFTTK
+553 QRIFDPFFTTK

-579 VIVDKHN
+579 VVVDKHG
-586 GTIKVVSA
+586 GTIKVVSS
-594 PGKGTTFIIR
+594 PGRGTTFIIR
-604 LPIGGAKTEADAAA
+604 LPIGGKSEPEAA

>member
-1 MFVPVRDR
+1 
-9 PFPPILDGSPRKTTS
+9 
-24 PVGPFRRPE
+24 
-33 TGSVMRFIGSG
+33 
-44 KCPPL
+44 
-49 LKESAFEAVNNG
+49 
-61 RSARTQPLNS
+61 
-71 QRNASQNA
+71 
-79 PMSTH
+79 MSTN
-84 EFDIKNI
+84 EIELMKSI
-91 RLLLVEDNPADAR
+91 RLLLVEDNAADAR

-115 TNVMSEWVQTAADA
+115 NDVNSDWVQTAAQA
-129 ADRLQKVEY
+129 AERLQTVEY

-145 GLPDAQG
+145 GLPDATG
-152 LQALRALRSVAD
+152 LEALRALRAVAD

-178 QGLIAVR
+178 QGLLAVR

-196 VNAGMLSRIVSYSVE
+196 VNAAMLSRIVSYSVE
-211 RNSFHRDLV
+211 RSTAHRDLV

-234 VALFTAGPDGVL
+234 VALFTANQDGVL
-246 KTANAACVKL
+246 KTINASCVKL
-256 LACAGVPLEQVNFLD
+256 LSCQGMPPGKVNFLD
-271 LLAETGKRAHFL
+271 LLFEPGKRAHFL
-283 DLMTRQR
+283 DVMSRQR
-290 MVEGWETVL
+290 MVEGWETTIL
-299 QDCKGNKLHVLI
+299 DCKGKQLHVLI
-311 HTAPLYAAS
+311 NTAPLYDGNQS
-320 QAFAGFEGCIA
+320 IAGWEGCIT

-388 GELDSLLTKL
+388 GELDSMLAQL
-398 VEVGGTPA
+398 VKVGGAPA
-406 RALLAEADFDYLKEE
+406 GKLLADADFDYLKEE
-421 IPRALNQ
+421 IPRALSQ

-469 SNEWKYVAEVEMDL
+469 SNEWKYVAEIDMDL
-483 DSNLPTVHC
+483 DPNLPAVHC

-512 ADVVGDGGKGKGK
+512 GDVVGDGGKGKGRIK
-525 IRVKTRPDGEW
+525 VKTRPDGDW
-536 AVVEISDTGAG
+536 AVVEISDSGCG
-547 MPAHVQ
+547 MPPHIQ
-553 QRIFEPFFTTK
+553 QRIFDPFFTTK

-579 VIVDKHN
+579 VIVDKHA
-586 GTIKVVSA
+586 GTIKVVSS
-594 PGKGTTFIIR
+594 PGAGTTFIIR
-604 LPIGGAKTEADAAA
+604 LPIGGMKSEPEAA

>member
-1 MFVPVRDR
+1 
-9 PFPPILDGSPRKTTS
+9 
-24 PVGPFRRPE
+24 
-33 TGSVMRFIGSG
+33 MRFACTGNSW
-44 KCPPL
+44 PDP
-49 LKESAFEAVNNG
+49 KELPSDADMATVANG
-61 RSARTQPLNS
+61 RTGCATGFHTAVSY
-71 QRNASQNA
+71 A
-79 PMSTH
+79 PMSTN
-84 EFDIKNI
+84 EIELKSI

-115 TNVMSEWVQTAADA
+115 ATVACDIVQTAGEAIE
-129 ADRLQKVEY
+129 RLQTVEY

-145 GLPDAQG
+145 GLPDATG
-152 LQALRALRSVAD
+152 LQALRALRAVAD

-178 QGLIAVR
+178 QGLVAVR

-196 VNAGMLSRIVSYSVE
+196 VNAGMLSRVVSYSVE
-211 RNSFHRDLV
+211 RNTFHRDLV

-234 VALFTAGPDGVL
+234 VALFTANHDGVL
-246 KTANAACVKL
+246 KTANAACVKM
-256 LACAGVPLEQVNFLD
+256 LACQGIPLGKVNFLD
-271 LLAETGKRAHFL
+271 LLFEPGRRAHFL
-283 DLMTRQR
+283 DLMSRQR
-290 MVEGWETVL
+290 MVEGWETL
-299 QDCKGNKLHVLI
+299 IHDCKGKQLHVI
-311 HTAPLYAAS
+311 VNTAPQYDAS
-320 QAFAGFEGCIA
+320 QSVAGWEGCIT

-388 GELDSLLTKL
+388 GELDSLLAQL
-398 VEVGGTPA
+398 VELGGAPA
-406 RALLAEADFDYLKEE
+406 SKVLGEADFDYLKEE

-469 SNEWKYVAEVEMDL
+469 SNEWKYVADIEMDL
-483 DSNLPTVHC
+483 DTNLPPVHC
-492 SPAEFNQVVLNMV
+492 SPAEFNQVVLNIV

-512 ADVVGDGGKGKGK
+512 GDVVGDGGKGKGK
-525 IRVKTRPDGEW
+525 IRVRTRADGEW
-536 AVVEISDTGAG
+536 AVIEISDTGAG
-547 MPAHVQ
+547 MPPHVQ

-579 VIVDKHN
+579 VIVDKHG
-586 GTIKVVSA
+586 GTIKVASA
-594 PGKGTTFIIR
+594 PAKGTTFTIR
-604 LPIGGAKTEADAAA
+604 LPIGGLKSDSDSAA

>member
-1 MFVPVRDR
+1 
-9 PFPPILDGSPRKTTS
+9 
-24 PVGPFRRPE
+24 
-33 TGSVMRFIGSG
+33 
-44 KCPPL
+44 
-49 LKESAFEAVNNG
+49 
-61 RSARTQPLNS
+61 
-71 QRNASQNA
+71 
-79 PMSTH
+79 MSTD
-84 EFDIKNI
+84 ELDIKTI
-91 RLLLVEDNPADAR
+91 RLLLVEDNPSDAK
-104 VVERHLKDAGL
+104 VVERHLKDAAL
-115 TNVMSEWVQTAADA
+115 INVASDWVQTAADA
-129 ADRLQKVEY
+129 ADRLQKTEY

-145 GLPDAQG
+145 GLPDAEG

-178 QGLIAVR
+178 QGLVAVR

-196 VNAGMLSRIVSYSVE
+196 VNAAMLSRVVSYSVE
-211 RNSFHRDLV
+211 RNTFHRDLV

-234 VALFTAGPDGVL
+234 VALFTANREGIL
-246 KTANAACVKL
+246 MTANAACVKL
-256 LACAGVPLEQVNFLD
+256 LGADGLDIEKVNFLN
-271 LLAETGKRAHFL
+271 LLFGPGKRAHFL
-283 DLMTRQR
+283 DLMARQR
-290 MVEGWETVL
+290 MVEGWETEV
-299 QDCKGNKLHVLI
+299 QDCTGNRLHVLI
-311 HTAPLYAAS
+311 NTAPLYDS
-320 QAFAGFEGCIA
+320 KQMFAGFEGCIT

-337 QTLEERDRLEDNLRQ
+337 KTLEERDRLEDNLRQ

-388 GELDSLLTKL
+388 DELDGLLANL
-398 VEVGGTPA
+398 VEAGGGPVSE
-406 RALLAEADFDYLKEE
+406 ALAATDFDYLKEE

-469 SNEWKYVAEVEMDL
+469 SNEWKYVAELEMDL
-483 DSNLPTVHC
+483 DSGLPPVHC

-512 ADVVGDGGKGKGK
+512 TDVVGDGGKGKGK
-525 IRVKTRPDGEW
+525 IRVKTRPEGDW
-536 AVVEISDTGAG
+536 VIVEIADTGAG

-579 VIVDKHN
+579 VIVDKHG
-586 GTIKVVSA
+586 GTIKVSST
-594 PGKGTTFIIR
+594 PGKGTTFTIR
-604 LPIGGAKTEADAAA
+604 LPVGGSKPEADAEA